1 MVANIEW
8 VFDPA
13 RPSGGRIGGNPSEHV
28 FKPDLDTFVREVLQN
43 VQDNRSENAE
53 LASVVFRLIELQG
66 DKLEQ
71 FLDSLQWDGL
81 RPHLEGV
88 SGERTGIR
96 YKQALESFDAE
107 KRLLLLVVEDSSTT
121 GLTGP
126 EEGDD
131 SNFAAL
137 TRDTLYSNKSSETA
151 GGSFGL
157 GKAVLWLFSEFSTV
171 LFNSILERE
180 DGLGTSPR
188 LIGRAE
194 LPWHRVDAARFDGS
208 GWLGTKVHGNGGD
221 WEQSVWAPT
230 SVDVSQGL
238 YLNRGKVSGTSIL
251 VVGFRDPTSEVDQDP
266 KEIAQEVIQAAAQS
280 FWPSILGNKLTV
292 KAEVFDPASNQ
303 ITFSNSA
310 GESDIPRQF
319 ALLWKAYQEQDF
331 VSELKNP
338 GDVAEVSI
346 DLTIPARV
354 DGSALLTRAEASLVV
369 RLSEENTG
377 QAKDTNQNQV
387 AFFRGPGMVVTYKS
401 FKNLSLTQRAFHGI
415 LVCGKARREFNSND
429 VVLDEFLR
437 AAEPPEHNSWE
448 VTPKLKL
455 TYKQGYKKL
464 LTDLDQRIKDA
475 LKDLVSEK
483 PESGTEG
490 PRLLMSLFPL
500 GDMSNP
506 PAPPRSPITLK
517 NPDAKLVGGQWG
529 FSGRI
534 SVRSDNTKRWNAKI
548 DLKFQAE
555 DASDSSGGVIRAITV
570 DRSSEGKGVTAVVT
584 DGIAYIA
591 GPSSVKQVDFMGT
604 TDPQKYPAD
613 AKRTT
618 VSLTLQP
625 TTVEEN

>member
-1 MVANIEW
+1 MAANIEW

-13 RPSGGRIGGNPSEHV
+13 RPSGGRMGGNPSEHV
-28 FKPDLDTFVREVLQN
+28 FKPDLDTFVREILQN
-43 VQDNRSENAE
+43 VQDNRSESAE

-71 FLDSLQWDGL
+71 FLDSLRWDGL
-81 RPHLEGV
+81 RPHIEGV
-88 SGERTGIR
+88 SSERTGIR

-107 KRLLLLVVEDSSTT
+107 KRLLLLVVEDSNTT

-151 GGSFGL
+151 GGSYGL

-171 LFNSILERE
+171 LFNSVLENE
-180 DGLGTSPR
+180 DGLGISPR

-194 LPWHRVDAARFDGS
+194 LPWHKVDATKFDGS
-208 GWLGTKVHGNGGD
+208 GWLGAKTHDTGGD
-221 WEQSVWAPT
+221 WAQSVWSPA
-230 SVDVSQGL
+230 SVDVADKL
-238 YLNRGKVSGTSIL
+238 YLNRGKESGTSIL
-251 VVGFRDPTSEVDQDP
+251 VVGFRDPTSEEEQDS
-266 KEIAQEVIQAAAQS
+266 KAIAQGVIRAAARS
-280 FWPSILGNKLTV
+280 FWPSILGNKLTI
-292 KAEVFDPASNQ
+292 KAEVYDPATNQ

-310 GESDIPRQF
+310 GESDISKQF
-319 ALLWKAYQEQDF
+319 AYLWKAYQDQSF

-338 GDVAEVSI
+338 GDVAVVSI

-354 DGSALLTRAEASLVV
+354 DGSAPLTRVEASLVV
-369 RLSEENTG
+369 RLSEENGG
-377 QAKDTNQNQV
+377 QGKDINQV
-387 AFFRGPGMVVTYKS
+387 AFFRGPGMVVTYES
-401 FKNLSLTQRAFHGI
+401 FKNLSLTQRAFHAI
-415 LVCGKARREFNSND
+415 LVCGRARREFNGND
-429 VVLDEFLR
+429 VALDEFLR
-437 AAEPPEHNSWE
+437 TAEPPEHKSWE

-475 LKDLVSEK
+475 LKDLVTEK
-483 PESGTEG
+483 PEGGTEG

-500 GDMSNP
+500 GNMNDRP
-506 PAPPRSPITLK
+506 PSHRSPITLK
-517 NPDAKLVGGQWG
+517 NPDAKLVGGQWE

-534 SVRSDNTKRWNAKI
+534 SVRSDNTKRWRAEI

-555 DASDSSGGVIRAITV
+555 DASDSSGGVIQTV
-570 DRSSEGKGVTAVVT
+570 TIDKSSEGKGVTADVAN
-584 DGIAYIA
+584 GIAYVA

-618 VSLTLQP
+618 VSLTLKP
-625 TTVEEN
+625 TAVEEN